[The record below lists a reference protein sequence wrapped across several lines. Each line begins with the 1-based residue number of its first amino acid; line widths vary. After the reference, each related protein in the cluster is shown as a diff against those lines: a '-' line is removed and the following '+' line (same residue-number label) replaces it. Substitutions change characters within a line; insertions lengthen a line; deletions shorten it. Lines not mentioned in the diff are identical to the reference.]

1 MEKKNHKL
9 NKWVTFKGLKD
20 NLGVPYLHLW
30 IHLLQ
35 VHPSECQNSGLNYQR
50 ATTQRHELCI
60 PWPVTSMNIPSMHW
74 ISIKDQE

>member
-35 VHPSECQNSGLNYQR
+35 VHHTKTRTVYTVACNEHEHTINALDLNKR
-50 ATTQRHELCI
+50 PR
-60 PWPVTSMNIPSMHW
+60 
-74 ISIKDQE
+74 ISSFNMETKENTKKM